1 MKNFWLVLLQ
11 FGLSFGS
18 FVTGVWLSDILF
30 GDDLSA
36 IVSCG
41 LFLFTFLMP
50 FLWYSSLVIEKE
62 KVDRVFVLEQVIW
75 HLYLFAVSYK
85 LGWLSTDKVTVG
97 LLLVLVYFVFRQVTH
112 NSFLKLER

>member
-1 MKNFWLVLLQ
+1 MKIFWLVLLQ

-18 FVTGVWLSDILF
+18 FVTGVWLSHVLF
-30 GDDLSA
+30 GGDLSTL
-36 IVSCG
+36 VSCG
-41 LFLFTFLMP
+41 LFLFTFLVP